1 MVWHNVE
8 IARWIGI
15 PIIDCGRDPL
25 PIQRKCAKRSLD
37 CPSRAQ
43 RMRVIALRPA
53 HRNSLR
59 MVAEHLSYR
68 RRFGTVIELGRTGVR
83 VDIIDLLGCEF
94 RVRERFAH
102 GANA

>member
-1 MVWHNVE
+1 
-8 IARWIGI
+8 
-15 PIIDCGRDPL
+15 
-25 PIQRKCAKRSLD
+25 
-37 CPSRAQ
+37 
-43 RMRVIALRPA
+43 
-53 HRNSLR
+53 